1 MELTDEEIIAS
12 VCKGAT
18 EEYALLVKKYER
30 TIYNLMYRF
39 TGNEQEAADLTQEVF
54 VQSFSK
60 LHTLDLE
67 KGYFSW
73 LYTIAMNKGKDWNR
87 ALRNRACHTVWTEE
101 HHYKEKNTFHDL
113 SIQEHTMQ
121 KQQDFELLH
130 NALMSLPHAIRE
142 ILLLRYKYE
151 RPINEIA
158 GIFSLSESATKMR
171 IKRSLEQLQ
180 KILQDTSIRL

>member
-1 MELTDEEIIAS
+1 MESTDEVVVAN

-39 TGNEQEAADLTQEVF
+39 TANEQEAADLTQEVF

-87 ALRNRACHTVWTEE
+87 TLRNRACHTVWTEE
-101 HHYKEKNTFHDL
+101 HHYKEKNIFHDL
-113 SIQEHTMQ
+113 SIQEHTLQ
-121 KQQDFELLH
+121 QQQDFELLYT
-130 NALMSLPHAIRE
+130 ALMSLPHVKRE
-142 ILLLRYKYE
+142 MLLLRYKYE

>member
-1 MELTDEEIIAS
+1 MELTDEETIAN

-39 TGNEQEAADLTQEVF
+39 TDNDQEAADLTQEVF

-60 LHTLDLE
+60 LHTLDLK

-73 LYTIAMNKGKDWNR
+73 LYTIAMNKGKDWKR

-101 HHYKEKNTFHDL
+101 HHCKEKDL
-113 SIQEHTMQ
+113 SHNLSVPEHAMQ

-130 NALMSLPHAIRE
+130 GALMSLPHPIRE
-142 ILLLRYKYE
+142 ILLLRYKYD
-151 RPINEIA
+151 RPVKEIA
-158 GIFSLSESATKMR
+158 DIFSLSESATKMR

-180 KILQDTSIRL
+180 KVLQDTSIRS